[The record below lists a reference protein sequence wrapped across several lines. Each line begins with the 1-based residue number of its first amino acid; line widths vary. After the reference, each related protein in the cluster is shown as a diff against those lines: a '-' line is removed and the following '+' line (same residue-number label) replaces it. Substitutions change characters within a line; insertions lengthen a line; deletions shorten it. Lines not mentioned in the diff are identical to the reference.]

1 MCLIKKIPKLLKIPL
16 RKELAMC
23 KTFEAIHKLAK
34 KMDSDSVM
42 VWVGLKKISGR
53 LYTCEDGKCL
63 DEVVTLQDA
72 VVEDCN
78 HPDGCQFREYKWLNI
93 PSHKINAFTFKCC
106 VR

>member
-1 MCLIKKIPKLLKIPL
+1 
-16 RKELAMC
+16 MC

-34 KMDSDSVM
+34 NMDSDSIV

-63 DEVVTLQDA
+63 DDIVTLQDV
-72 VVEDCN
+72 VVEDCS
-78 HPDGCQFREYKWLNI
+78 HAEGCQFREYKWLNI
-93 PSHKINAFTFKCC
+93 PSRKIVAFTLKCC